1 MDTTT
6 KPRLLPANPMIAGL
20 PPGEATT
27 DRIAW
32 VKLSSVTLPLHAP
45 ISDAKVLTGRQKPM
59 TQVVFLF
66 CEIETQQG
74 QSGIGGQHT
83 IGKPHRNIPQHH
95 RDCRGKNPLQYSLIL
110 HKESCS
116 IHNIK

>member
-45 ISDAKVLTGRQKPM
+45 ISRAVQ
-59 TQVVFLF
+59 F
-66 CEIETQQG
+66 
-74 QSGIGGQHT
+74 
-83 IGKPHRNIPQHH
+83 
-95 RDCRGKNPLQYSLIL
+95 SLR
-110 HKESCS
+110 HPV
-116 IHNIK
+116 